1 VTEPFGSEYADT
13 YDRLYA
19 GKDYGGECDLIAG
32 VVPRPVGRAPRI
44 LDLGCGTGGHAV
56 TLARRGFDVVGVDLS
71 APMIA
76 IAKKKAEA
84 QGLAIEWH
92 VGDLADVR
100 VSGRFDA
107 VAMMFAVL
115 GYLTE
120 TDRLRQAFRNAR
132 QHLDPGGKLIF
143 DVWYGPAVLTEGPA
157 DRVKVIPQPD
167 GSVIRAVTPTLR
179 SERNVV
185 DVHTRLWRVAQD
197 RVVVD
202 SAEIHQVRYY
212 FIPELEA
219 LVGDAGFS
227 VERFFA
233 FPDLS
238 APIRQSDW
246 NLGCVARA
254 T

>member
-1 VTEPFGSEYADT
+1 MTEPFGPEYADA

-19 GKDYGGECDLIAG
+19 GKDYSGECDLIER

-44 LDLGCGTGGHAV
+44 LDLGCGTGGHALM
-56 TLARRGFDVVGVDLS
+56 LARRGFEVVGVDLS
-71 APMIA
+71 ASMVA
-76 IAKKKAEA
+76 VAKKKAEA
-84 QGLAIEWH
+84 QRLAIDWR
-92 VGDLADVR
+92 VGDLVDVR
-100 VSGRFDA
+100 VSGKFDA
-107 VAMMFAVL
+107 VAIMFAVL
-115 GYLTE
+115 GYVTD
-120 TDRLRQAFRNAR
+120 TDRLRRAFTNAR
-132 QHLDPGGKLIF
+132 RHLDSGGKLIF

-157 DRVKVIPQPD
+157 ERVKVIPQPD
-167 GSVIRAVTPTLR
+167 GSVIRAVTPTLH

-202 SAEIHQVRYY
+202 AAEIHQVRYY

-219 LVGDAGFS
+219 IMGDAGFS
-227 VERFFA
+227 EERFFA

-238 APIRQSDW
+238 APIGQSDW
-246 NLGCVARA
+246 NLGCVAKA